1 MSRLKLVPTIIV
13 KWVLRVIYSLCCI
26 FPPKQNKITFASYR
40 SEEMK
45 GNLGQIEAYIQEHY
59 PKMKNIYLLQKMGGS
74 LLGKVGYIIH
84 MFRASYHLATSR
96 YFFIDDYYFLVYAV
110 KPRKSVQVIQLWHS
124 AGALKKFGYS
134 TIDKPYGPSRN
145 YLKHIPIHGNYT
157 KVFVSSNEV
166 IPYFAEAFNM
176 DSKNIYQLGI
186 PRTDYFFDEKHK
198 LQALYKFQAIF
209 PLHENKKKVLYAP
222 TYRGGGHNQKH
233 FEMPIDIHK
242 FTEEL
247 GEDYLLMIHLH
258 PYMKYERTKFNS
270 SVIFIDDD
278 FTIEELLIVAH
289 ILVTDYSSIIFDFS
303 ILEKPMIFFAYDLEE
318 YRAER
323 DFYYNYEETMP
334 GPIVKTNESLFAAI
348 KQSIDLGDTEDV
360 KQFKQRYFDYND
372 GQATERIVRN
382 IISGE

>member
-26 FPPKQNKITFASYR
+26 FPLKQNKATFASYR
-40 SEEMK
+40 SHDIK
-45 GNLGQIEAYIQEHY
+45 GNLAQIEAYLQEHY
-59 PKMKNIYLLQKMGGS
+59 PGMENTYLLQKMDSS
-74 LLGKVGYIIH
+74 LLGKIGYIIH

-145 YLKHIPIHGNYT
+145 YLNYIPIHGNYT
-157 KVFVSSNEV
+157 KAFVSSDEV

-176 DSKNIYQLGI
+176 DSKNIYPLGI
-186 PRTDYFFDEKHK
+186 PRTDYFFDEKQK
-198 LQALYKFQAIF
+198 LQALYKFQAKF
-209 PLHENKKKVLYAP
+209 PSHGNKKKVLYAP
-222 TYRGGGHNQKH
+222 TYRGGSHNQKN
-233 FEMPIDIHK
+233 FEIPINIDK
-242 FTEEL
+242 FTEKL

-258 PYMKYERTKFNS
+258 PYMKYEREDNS
-270 SVIFIDDD
+270 SVILVDED
-278 FTIEELLIVAH
+278 FTIEELLVVAD

-323 DFYYNYEETMP
+323 DFYYDYEETMP
-334 GPIVKTNESLFAAI
+334 GPIVMTNEALIASI
-348 KQSIDLGDTEDV
+348 RQSMELRNIEDV

-372 GQATERIVRN
+372 GQATERIVKN
-382 IISGE
+382 IMSSE